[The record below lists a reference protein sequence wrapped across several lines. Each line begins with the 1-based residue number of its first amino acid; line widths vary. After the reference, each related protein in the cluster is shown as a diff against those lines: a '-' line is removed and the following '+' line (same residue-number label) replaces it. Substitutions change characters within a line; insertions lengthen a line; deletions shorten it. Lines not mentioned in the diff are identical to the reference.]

1 MPASKTRPKAP
12 VTAVDVA
19 RRAGVSIATVSRVL
33 HQTVNVSEEVRARV
47 LAAVAELG
55 YVPHAA
61 ARNLAQGKTTAL
73 GVLLPEIGVD
83 FFSPMLRGI
92 ESAAR
97 EAGYDLLISTQ
108 YPDDSRRAVRRPLGP
123 HNTDGLLIFTDNVNL
138 AEVARFH
145 RQGFPVVL
153 LYRSAPAGLAIPA
166 VVIENRAGARQVVTH
181 LIAVHG
187 RRRIAWLAGP
197 PGNEDSAWREQG
209 YRDALAAHGIPF
221 DPALIGSGEFREAR
235 ARAVV
240 AGWLAAGL
248 AFDAIF
254 AGDDDSAGGALLALS
269 EGGKR
274 VPQDVALVGF
284 DDTLVSRYLT
294 PPLTTVHAPTER
306 VGREGVRL
314 LVQRITTGVAAPEI
328 VLPTELVIR
337 QSCGCP

>member
-1 MPASKTRPKAP
+1 MPASKTRPKAH

-33 HQTVNVSEEVRARV
+33 HQTVPVSEEVTARV

-55 YVPHAA
+55 YVPQAA

-73 GVLLPEIGVD
+73 GVLLPEIGVE

-108 YPDDSRRAVRRPLGP
+108 YPDDSRRALRRPLGP
-123 HNTDGLLIFTDNVNL
+123 HNTDGLLIFTDNVNR
-138 AEVARFH
+138 AEVGRFH

-153 LYRSAPAGLAIPA
+153 LYRSAPAGLPIPA
-166 VVIENRAGARQVVTH
+166 VVIENRMGARQVVTH

-187 RRRIAWLAGP
+187 RRRIVLLSGP
-197 PGNEDSAWREQG
+197 SGNEDAYWREQG
-209 YRDALAAHGIPF
+209 YREALAAHGISF
-221 DPALIGSGEFREAR
+221 DPALVGSGDFREAR
-235 ARAVV
+235 ARAGL
-240 AGWLAAGL
+240 ARLLAAGL
-248 AFDAIF
+248 EFDAVF
-254 AGDDDSAGGALLALS
+254 AGDDDSAGGALLALLAA
-269 EGGKR
+269 GKR

-284 DDTLVSRYLT
+284 DDTRVSRYLT
-294 PPLTTVHAPTER
+294 PPLTTVRAPTER
-306 VGREGVRL
+306 VGREGVRQ
-314 LVQRITTGVAAPEI
+314 LVQLITTGAATPKI